1 MPQVKVISPPKL
13 KSVADEIQYYDLTDS
28 AIIGTSVTFESKF
41 GVRIITKV
49 SIDYSDRYEIFNNVI
64 YQWSIDQVN
73 WYDVEEGTETP
84 SFAENNDIE
93 ENSILDKSVING
105 VLILDQYVKTTN
117 IATVVYIRVKAED
130 IIGRI
135 FVINSLEVTVE
146 WMNLSFSSSDMSIY
160 GFRTSLLYITFDAE
174 LGYMTFNSQSDMS
187 IYDYDSRLVLG
198 DITFNSQLLINYDT
212 QV

>member
-105 VLILDQYVKTTN
+105 VLILDQYVKTINT
-117 IATVVYIRVKAED
+117 ATVVYIRVKAED

-146 WMNLSFSSSDMSIY
+146 WADLSFSSSDMSIY
-160 GFRTSLLYITFDAE
+160 DSSVQ
-174 LGYMTFNSQSDMS
+174 LGDMTFNSQTDMS
-187 IYDYDSRLVLG
+187 IYGFDAKLG
-198 DITFNSQLLINYDT
+198 YLTFNSQSLINYDT

>member
-28 AIIGTSVTFESKF
+28 AIIGTSVTFESKL

-117 IATVVYIRVKAED
+117 TVIVVYIRVKAED

-146 WMNLSFSSSDMSIY
+146 WANLSFSSSDMSIY
-160 GFRTSLLYITFDAE
+160 DFSSSLGDTSYNSSSDMSIYGFDAK
-174 LGYMTFNSQSDMS
+174 LGYLTFNSQS
-187 IYDYDSRLVLG
+187 
-198 DITFNSQLLINYDT
+198 LINYDT

>member
-28 AIIGTSVTFESKF
+28 AIIGTSVTFESKL

-117 IATVVYIRVKAED
+117 TVIVVYIRVKAED

-160 GFRTSLLYITFDAE
+160 DFNSSLGD
-174 LGYMTFNSQSDMS
+174 MTFNFSSDMS
-187 IYDYDSRLVLG
+187 IYDYDSSVQLG
-198 DITFNSQLLINYDT
+198 DMTFNSQSLINYDT

>member
-28 AIIGTSVTFESKF
+28 AIIGTSVTFESEFGVKS

-93 ENSILDKSVING
+93 ENSIVDKSVING

-117 IATVVYIRVKAED
+117 TAILVYIRVKAED

-146 WMNLSFSSSDMSIY
+146 WVNKNLMSNQAY
-160 GFRTSLLYITFDAE
+160 NFDTSRVLDLEITLSADNEIPLDGA
-174 LGYMTFNSQSDMS
+174 TIS
-187 IYDYDSRLVLG
+187 
-198 DITFNSQLLINYDT
+198 TT
-212 QV
+212 

>member
-117 IATVVYIRVKAED
+117 TVIVVYIRVKAED

-160 GFRTSLLYITFDAE
+160 DFSIA
-174 LGYMTFNSQSDMS
+174 LGDMTYNSQS
-187 IYDYDSRLVLG
+187 
-198 DITFNSQLLINYDT
+198 LINYDT

>member
-117 IATVVYIRVKAED
+117 TVIAVYIRVKAED

-146 WMNLSFSSSDMSIY
+146 WADLSFSSSDMSIY
-160 GFRTSLLYITFDAE
+160 DFSSSLGDAAYNSSSDMSIYGFDAK
-174 LGYMTFNSQSDMS
+174 LGYLTFNSQS
-187 IYDYDSRLVLG
+187 
-198 DITFNSQLLINYDT
+198 LINYDT

>member
-93 ENSILDKSVING
+93 ENSIVDKSVING
-105 VLILDQYVKTTN
+105 VLILDQYVKTINT
-117 IATVVYIRVKAED
+117 ATVVYIRVKAED

-160 GFRTSLLYITFDAE
+160 GFSTA
-174 LGYMTFNSQSDMS
+174 LGSMTFNSQS
-187 IYDYDSRLVLG
+187 
-198 DITFNSQLLINYDT
+198 LINYDT

>member
-28 AIIGTSVTFESKF
+28 AIIGTSVTFESKL

-117 IATVVYIRVKAED
+117 IAIVVYIRVKAED

-146 WMNLSFSSSDMSIY
+146 WVNKNLMSNQAY
-160 GFRTSLLYITFDAE
+160 DFDTSRVLDLEITLSADNEIPLDGA
-174 LGYMTFNSQSDMS
+174 TIS
-187 IYDYDSRLVLG
+187 
-198 DITFNSQLLINYDT
+198 TT
-212 QV
+212 

>member
-93 ENSILDKSVING
+93 ENSIVDKSVING

-117 IATVVYIRVKAED
+117 TAILVYIRVKAED

-160 GFRTSLLYITFDAE
+160 GFTIA
-174 LGYMTFNSQSDMS
+174 LGYLTFNSQSDMS
-187 IYDYDSRLVLG
+187 IYGYDTAVTLG
-198 DITFNSQLLINYDT
+198 YMTFNSQSLINYDT

>member
-117 IATVVYIRVKAED
+117 TVIVVYIRVKAED

-160 GFRTSLLYITFDAE
+160 DFSSSLGDTAYDSSLDMSIYGFDAK
-174 LGYMTFNSQSDMS
+174 LGYLTFNSQS
-187 IYDYDSRLVLG
+187 
-198 DITFNSQLLINYDT
+198 LINYAT

>member
-28 AIIGTSVTFESKF
+28 AIIGTSVTFESKL

-117 IATVVYIRVKAED
+117 TATVVYIRVKAED

-146 WMNLSFSSSDMSIY
+146 WADLSFSSSDMSIY
-160 GFRTSLLYITFDAE
+160 DSSVQLGDMTFNSQTDMSIYGFDAK
-174 LGYMTFNSQSDMS
+174 LGYMTFNSQS
-187 IYDYDSRLVLG
+187 
-198 DITFNSQLLINYDT
+198 LINYDT

>member
-105 VLILDQYVKTTN
+105 VLILDQYVKTINT
-117 IATVVYIRVKAED
+117 ATVVYIRVKAED

-135 FVINSLEVTVE
+135 LVINSLEVTVE

-160 GFRTSLLYITFDAE
+160 DSSVQLGDMKFNSQSYMSIYGFDAK
-174 LGYMTFNSQSDMS
+174 LGYLTFNSQS
-187 IYDYDSRLVLG
+187 
-198 DITFNSQLLINYDT
+198 LINYDT

>member
-93 ENSILDKSVING
+93 ENSIVDKSVING

-117 IATVVYIRVKAED
+117 TATVVYIRVKAED

-160 GFRTSLLYITFDAE
+160 DFSSSLGDTAYNSQSDMSIYGFDAK
-174 LGYMTFNSQSDMS
+174 LGYMTFNSQS
-187 IYDYDSRLVLG
+187 
-198 DITFNSQLLINYDT
+198 LINYDT

>member
-28 AIIGTSVTFESKF
+28 AIIGTSVTFESKL

-117 IATVVYIRVKAED
+117 TVIVVYIRVKAED

-146 WMNLSFSSSDMSIY
+146 WADLSFSSSDMSIY
-160 GFRTSLLYITFDAE
+160 DSSVQLGDAAYNSSSDMSIYGFDAK
-174 LGYMTFNSQSDMS
+174 LGYLTFNSQS
-187 IYDYDSRLVLG
+187 
-198 DITFNSQLLINYDT
+198 LINYDT

>member
-93 ENSILDKSVING
+93 ENSIVDKSVING

-117 IATVVYIRVKAED
+117 TVTVVYIRVKAED

-160 GFRTSLLYITFDAE
+160 DFSSSLGDTAYNSQSDMSIYGFDAK
-174 LGYMTFNSQSDMS
+174 LGYMTFNSQS
-187 IYDYDSRLVLG
+187 
-198 DITFNSQLLINYDT
+198 LINYDT

>member
-117 IATVVYIRVKAED
+117 TATVVYIRVKAED

-160 GFRTSLLYITFDAE
+160 DFSSSLGDTVFD
-174 LGYMTFNSQSDMS
+174 FQSDMS
-187 IYDYDSRLVLG
+187 IYGFDAKLG
-198 DITFNSQLLINYDT
+198 YLTFNSQSLINYDT